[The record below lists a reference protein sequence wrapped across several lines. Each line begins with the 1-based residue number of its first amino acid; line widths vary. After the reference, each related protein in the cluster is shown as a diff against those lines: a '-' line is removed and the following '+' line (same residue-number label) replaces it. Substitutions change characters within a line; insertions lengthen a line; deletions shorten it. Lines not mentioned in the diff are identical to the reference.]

1 MECLTHKTGRQYLAA
16 KDANF
21 LRSAL
26 DAALKQIIKP
36 ATTLVLEGRASL
48 EARFWKARD
57 VYSFR
62 AFISPRKK
70 SQENAG
76 PLKCRH
82 RSLHVTAAYQG
93 KTQKL
98 TVEAKGGETVTQDI
112 IFTETGLKAVAFDKK
127 AARFYQ
133 RRDVGTLERTR
144 RRRAAG
150 NDREEL

>member
-1 MECLTHKTGRQYLAA
+1 M
-16 KDANF
+16 
-21 LRSAL
+21 
-26 DAALKQIIKP
+26 
-36 ATTLVLEGRASL
+36 
-48 EARFWKARD
+48 
-57 VYSFR
+57 
-62 AFISPRKK
+62 
-70 SQENAG
+70 
-76 PLKCRH
+76 
-82 RSLHVTAAYQG
+82 TAAYQG